1 MTRFATPTLLLAVLL
16 LSGCYQTAVMM
27 DNEPSQRVERVRV
40 DKFLGGLLPRT
51 QPVLANDND
60 PIEPSE
66 PLLAEDLCDG
76 REVHKV
82 ETFHSFWNSVLASV
96 TFSIYTPVTVR
107 VTCATR

>member
-1 MTRFATPTLLLAVLL
+1 MTRIATPSLLLAVFL

-40 DKFLGGLLPRT
+40 DKFLGGLFPRT

-60 PIEPSE
+60 PIKPSA
-66 PLLAEDLCDG
+66 PIMAEDICDG

-82 ETFHSFWNSVLASV
+82 ETFHSFWNGVLASL
-96 TFSIYTPVTVR
+96 TAGIYTPVTVR